1 MASSKAFELAAETL
15 EGLTSLDRLESR
27 GTLRILLNHA
37 GLEARTVAGA
47 QLAVAI
53 EKLLPKELEARG
65 VEDARSVAERLSVL
79 VVGVV
84 DGATDQSPE
93 AVFARLG
100 S

>member
-15 EGLTSLDRLESR
+15 EASTSLDRLESR
-27 GTLRILLNHA
+27 GTLRILLNQA

-53 EKLLPKELEARG
+53 EKLLPEELEARG
-65 VEDARSVAERLSVL
+65 VEDARSVAERLSVR
-79 VVGVV
+79 VAGVV
-84 DGATDQSPE
+84 DESSEQTPE

-100 S
+100 G